1 MELNEFR
8 PPLLSVSSS
17 MFSPFWTDFSGKEE
31 TGAFSVGT
39 GVLEEEAK
47 FRGRLATETVVFHCK
62 TKMSSSAL
70 RIFCGIRAVKR
81 KKKFKRGLRHSC
93 RFLAGTADQ

>member
-31 TGAFSVGT
+31 TGVSGEGGEQVARQVKQRQAR
-39 GVLEEEAK
+39 EPNI
-47 FRGRLATETVVFHCK
+47 FRQLSRKVSFLYVN
-62 TKMSSSAL
+62 
-70 RIFCGIRAVKR
+70 IFR
-81 KKKFKRGLRHSC
+81 
-93 RFLAGTADQ
+93 

>member
-8 PPLLSVSSS
+8 PPLRSVSSS

-70 RIFCGIRAVKR
+70 RIF
-81 KKKFKRGLRHSC
+81 LRHKS
-93 RFLAGTADQ
+93 RKAEEKV